1 MDTANSSNQS
11 FISKDDDQTS
21 EASVRL
27 NSNVPFRSN
36 DVSEKN
42 PSDIAHTSALC
53 VSETDQKV
61 VVFGVMKLCNDNVA
75 VAASSPND
83 KSNYENNTS
92 NAKTSSMRTPSQS
105 SDYVNFS
112 NSRSFLKVDLKSAI
126 YSRGYLSIWVK
137 ITYRIY
143 EKISD
148 TDWIGLYYLGKC

>member
-11 FISKDDDQTS
+11 FISKNDDQTS

-27 NSNVPFRSN
+27 DSNVPFGSN

-42 PSDIAHTSALC
+42 PSNIANSSALR
-53 VSETDQKV
+53 VLETDQKV
-61 VVFGVMKLCNDNVA
+61 IVFGAMKFCNDNVA
-75 VAASSPND
+75 VAGSSPND
-83 KSNYENNTS
+83 KSNDEINTS
-92 NAKTSSMRTPSQS
+92 NVKTSSMRTPSQS

-143 EKISD
+143 EKISN
-148 TDWIGLYYLGKC
+148 TDWIGLYYLGKW